1 MKENKN
7 RMTICRKIKLLV
19 MGEKE
24 EIDRVYKFI
33 RNGQYAQYRASNLL
47 MGQLMSEYYKY
58 NCDTKNEDFKKK
70 QKEICKNS
78 NPLFKE
84 IEFATGVDT
93 ASAVTQ
99 KVKKD
104 FSTAL
109 ENGLAKG
116 ERSVTNYKRTNPLIT
131 RGRDLRFYHE
141 YENYNEFL
149 EKLYSKELDVYIKW
163 VNKIV
168 FKVVFGN
175 PHRSHELRSVIQN
188 IFEENYL
195 VQGSNI
201 EIDDKE
207 IILNLSLSI
216 PKQELELDENIVV
229 GVDLGIAIPA
239 VCGLNNNN
247 YIRQS
252 IGSKDDFLRV
262 RTQLQS
268 QRRRLQK
275 SLTYTSGGHGRKK
288 KLKPLERLSDR
299 ERNFVKTYNHYV
311 SKNVVDFAVKNK
323 AKYINIEDLTGYD
336 TSKFILR
343 NWSYYELQQF
353 ITYKAKKYGIE
364 VRKINPCYTSQVCS
378 CCGHWEEGQRIDQAH
393 FKCKSCGEELNADF
407 NASRNIA
414 KSTLW
419 CDKKIT
425 EKHKEE
431 AREYYGIVEG

>member
-1 MKENKN
+1 MKDN
-7 RMTICRKIKLLV
+7 RMVICRKIKLFPI
-19 MGEKE
+19 GDKE
-24 EIDRVYKFI
+24 EINRVYKFI
-33 RNGQYAQYRASNLL
+33 RDGQYAQYQACNLL

-58 NCDTKNEDFKKK
+58 NRDIKNEMFKEK

-99 KVKKD
+99 KVKQD

-109 ENGLAKG
+109 KNGLAKG
-116 ERSVTNYKRTNPLIT
+116 ERTITNYKRTNPLIT

-195 VQGSNI
+195 VQGSSI

-216 PKQELELDENIVV
+216 PKQELELDENTVV

-262 RTQLQS
+262 RTQLQA

-275 SLTYTSGGHGRKK
+275 SLKSTSGGHGRGKK
-288 KLKPLERLSDR
+288 MKAMDRLVDR

-323 AKYINIEDLTGYD
+323 AKYINMEDLSGFD
-336 TSKFILR
+336 SSEFILR
-343 NWSYYELQQF
+343 NWSFYELQQF
-353 ITYKAKKYGIE
+353 IIYKASKYGIE
-364 VRKINPCYTSQVCS
+364 VRKINPYHTSQTCS
-378 CCGHWEEGQRIDQAH
+378 CCGHWEDGQRIDQSH
-393 FKCKSCGEELNADF
+393 FKCKACGVELNADF

-414 KSTLW
+414 MST
-419 CDKKIT
+419 DF
-425 EKHKEE
+425 
-431 AREYYGIVEG
+431 R

>member
-1 MKENKN
+1 MKDD
-7 RMTICRKIKLLV
+7 RMIICRKIKLFPV
-19 MGEKE
+19 GDKE
-24 EIDRVYKFI
+24 EINRVYKFI
-33 RNGQYAQYRASNLL
+33 RDGQYAQYQACNLL

-58 NCDTKNEDFKKK
+58 NCDIKNEIFKGK

-99 KVKKD
+99 KVKQD

-109 ENGLAKG
+109 KNGLAKG
-116 ERSVTNYKRTNPLIT
+116 ERTITNYKRTNPLIT

-195 VQGSNI
+195 VQGSSI

-216 PKQELELDENIVV
+216 PKQELELDENTVV

-262 RTQLQS
+262 RTQLQA

-275 SLTYTSGGHGRKK
+275 SLKSTSGGHGRGKK
-288 KLKPLERLSDR
+288 MKAMDRLADR

-323 AKYINIEDLTGYD
+323 AKYINMEDLSGFD
-336 TSKFILR
+336 SSEFILR
-343 NWSYYELQQF
+343 NWSFYELQQF
-353 ITYKAKKYGIE
+353 ITYKASKYGIE
-364 VRKINPCYTSQVCS
+364 VRKINPYHTSQTCS
-378 CCGHWEEGQRIDQAH
+378 CCGHWEDGQRIDQSH
-393 FKCKSCGEELNADF
+393 FKCKACGVELNADF

-414 KSTLW
+414 MST
-419 CDKKIT
+419 DF
-425 EKHKEE
+425 
-431 AREYYGIVEG
+431 R